1 MALEAQETNINDS
14 KIVIITNPFC
24 IKCKLYVQTID
35 GLFNYE
41 IIELNKK
48 NTKQV
53 MEEYKIEDSEE
64 FPLYILMYKGEIIYS
79 TNEPIS
85 PMWANH
91 ILKYKKEKN

>member
-1 MALEAQETNINDS
+1 MALEAQENSNS

-24 IKCKLYVQTID
+24 IKCKLYVQVIE

-41 IIELNKK
+41 IIELNK
-48 NTKQV
+48 NNMKQV
-53 MEEYKIEDSEE
+53 KDRYEIEDSEE
-64 FPLYILMYKGEIIYS
+64 FPLYILMYKEEIIYS

-85 PMWANH
+85 PIWANH